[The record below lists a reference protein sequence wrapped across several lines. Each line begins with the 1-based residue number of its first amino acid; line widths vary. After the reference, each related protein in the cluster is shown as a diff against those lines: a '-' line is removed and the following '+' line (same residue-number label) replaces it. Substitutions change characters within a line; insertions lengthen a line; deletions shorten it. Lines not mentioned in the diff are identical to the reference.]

1 MGFQTLAGITVT
13 QYEPKGKAMIGNG
26 QVSRAFGGWIFNAT
40 MEAGTSQTPTS
51 ITLDIALDIADGY
64 SANAADFGITKD
76 DLNVSRDGGNNVYY
90 KIQFG
95 GKIFKPMF
103 LVSYNISGSA
113 ETKSLSVKFVDYS
126 IILDKIQICLFKKQD
141 YKKEYLRKFGAEPAL
156 KAYCPSCQVTNEK
169 FYKVTIPA
177 GEMKSKVE
185 GAAYF
190 YNHQNTNGKNLFDA
204 YGGGGSDVLL
214 PAPDEDEE
222 DAKWPYPITVPPMR
236 VKKYDTYKAYYQTLL
251 GTLFKEWNNKFDPD
265 QRTPDNSGGLD
276 INGGTI
282 VLGTEEFNQSVC
294 GAAAQVTYNFTE
306 LICVLAKAG
315 LTFSQINSDSQLLS
329 AGPIEG
335 KTPKINKNK
344 NYRKDYTGTLRE
356 VLNNWC
362 ADFALDFYMDGVKIN
377 FVDLTNNTDLETDI
391 DELMKVANPNSSTG
405 MDANSDKDYALG
417 DFTES
422 MDLADTFG
430 QGIVTFKI
438 KPKRVEERSN
448 QRKDACAFLAMH
460 PLDLM
465 EPDMTRMS
473 STNMH
478 GKTISRPIFCN
489 KIWGGQ
495 KKIWRT
501 NRLFETVD
509 MCAAIG
515 KYSKMY
521 RDIYAS
527 QLCIDKERGMGGWSE
542 NEGFNSFAFRKIY
555 RLNGVSDSDVKL
567 ELIEKLYKK
576 EDKNNSQYIL
586 DPSTFEVYVG
596 FRNNE
601 EYEDIIS
608 WENTIAENMYKH
620 GVLVKGPKGY
630 DPDPPSPTKG
640 PPTPGAEERFVP
652 DNFATQKGLTA
663 GLDEGSMKLL
673 KLETN
678 TTPAFSRYRFYEDIP
693 FKDLFTSSLNFFDKV
708 KHLRELPFA
717 QLDNE
722 WGTDPKVFD
731 ALLRVDSPGSCNNH
745 GDLGTAGITDG
756 EVTPDSFSVADFVP
770 KFMDLSDDFFE
781 DGDFGNLQAVI
792 AKSPFLGIILNTTK
806 QNGGASYTQV
816 QCPKLQ
822 IMIVPR
828 MRVGLAFANPHLSI
842 KFEKKANDNL
852 VHRQAEFKRIYNQNR
867 EMAQEFL
874 PSVCDFKLE
883 DMVCNVGVAA
893 GADCKNYS
901 VTETDCKCVT
911 PLNVQPNRD
920 YQTGFPMQA
929 VPGLF
934 PFPARAILITINV
947 HPFAS
952 DYTQQIVKPTTGG
965 GVAFC
970 ATDEDFPTFIRAT
983 KQGWIVY
990 PRQSDSFNGSGVND
1004 PKDQPP
1010 VLAYRGV
1017 ITQNASFQ
1025 LRNSETIECHQS
1037 HWMGTTNVMK
1047 AQLINN
1053 EIPQEIDQMV
1063 DPDTKA
1069 FIQTMYDSQGDEIK
1083 SIKDYHDLIKD
1094 LSNETNDKPMRSIDF
1109 KIIGNVLT
1117 MPSLIPYL
1125 FPHKGLKSLSFSL
1138 GDGGFTSNLK
1148 FANRAK
1154 VLPKAEAI
1162 MNKVRPVF

>member
-1 MGFQTLAGITVT
+1 MGFQTLDGITVT
-13 QYEPKGKAMIGNG
+13 QYEPKGAAMIGNG

-64 SANAADFGITKD
+64 SANSADFGIDKD
-76 DLNVSRDGGNNVYY
+76 ALNVSRDGGNNVYY

-95 GKIFKPMF
+95 SKIFKPMF
-103 LVSYNISGSA
+103 LVSYSISGSA

-169 FYKVTIPA
+169 FYKVTIAA
-177 GEMKSKVE
+177 GEMKSTVE

-190 YNHQNTNGKNLFDA
+190 YNHQNTSGKNLFDG
-204 YGGGGSDVLL
+204 YGGGGSSEKL
-214 PAPDEDEE
+214 PAPNESEE
-222 DAKWPYPITVPPMR
+222 DAKWPYPITSPPTR
-236 VKKYDTYKAYYQTLL
+236 VKKYDTYKTYYQTLI
-251 GTLFKEWNNKFDPD
+251 TTPFKEWNNKITPD
-265 QRTPDNSGGLD
+265 QRTPANPGGLD

-315 LTFSQINSDSQLLS
+315 LTFSEMNSDYQLMS

-335 KTPKINKNK
+335 SNPKINKNK
-344 NYRKDYTGTLRE
+344 NYRKDYAGTLRE

-362 ADFALDFYMDGVKIN
+362 ADFALDFYVDGVKIN
-377 FVDLTNNTDLETDI
+377 FVDLTNNAALETDI
-391 DELMKVANPNSSTG
+391 NELMKVATPSSTTG
-405 MDANSDKDYALG
+405 AYANSNKDYALG

-422 MDLADTFG
+422 VDLADTFG

-448 QRKDACAFLAMH
+448 QRKDACAFLALH

-465 EPDMTRMS
+465 EPNMTTMS

-478 GKTISRPIFCN
+478 GKTIDRPVFCN
-489 KIWGGQ
+489 NIWGGT

-527 QLCIDKERGMGGWSE
+527 QLCIDAAPGMAGAGPGWDG
-542 NEGFNSFAFRKIY
+542 NEGFNSFAFRKMY
-555 RLNGVSDSDVKL
+555 RLGSSDSDVKL

-608 WENTIAENMYKH
+608 WENTIAENMYKN

-630 DPDPPSPTKG
+630 DPDPPVVAGVPV
-640 PPTPGAEERFVP
+640 ERFVP

-663 GLDEGSMKLL
+663 GLDNGSMKLL

-678 TTPAFSRYRFYEDIP
+678 TTPAFSRYRFYEDVP
-693 FKDLFTSSLNFFDKV
+693 FKDLFTSSLNFFSKAP
-708 KHLRELPFA
+708 HLRELPFA

-722 WGTDPKVFD
+722 WGTDPKIFD
-731 ALLRVDSPGSCNNH
+731 SHLRVDRPGTCNNH
-745 GDLGTAGITDG
+745 GDLGAAGVDDG
-756 EVTPDSFSVADFVP
+756 EVTPDSFSVGDFVP

-792 AKSPFLGIILNTTK
+792 ANSPFLGKILTTQK
-806 QNGGASYTQV
+806 QTGGGAYTQV

-828 MRVGLAFANPHLSI
+828 MRTDFGDSNPHLSI

-852 VHRQAEFKRIYNQNR
+852 VHRSAEFKRIYNQNR

-883 DMVCNVGVAA
+883 DMVCNVGEVDA
-893 GADCKNYS
+893 GNCKDYS
-901 VTETDCKCVT
+901 ATEQDCKCVT

-920 YQTGFPMQA
+920 YQTGFPMQSI
-929 VPGLF
+929 PGAYD
-934 PFPARAILITINV
+934 FPARAILITIKV
-947 HPFAS
+947 HPFTAG
-952 DYTQQIVKPTTGG
+952 YLQQIVKPTTGG

-970 ATDEDFPTFIRAT
+970 ATDEDFPTFNSVT
-983 KQGWIVY
+983 KFAWIVY
-990 PRQSDSFNGSGVND
+990 PRQSDNFGGDGVNF
-1004 PKDQPP
+1004 PSDQPP
-1010 VLAYRGV
+1010 ALAYRGV

-1025 LRNSETIECHQS
+1025 LRNSETIECHQN
-1037 HWMGTTNVMK
+1037 HWMGNTNVMK

-1083 SIKDYHDLIKD
+1083 TIKDYHDLIKD
-1094 LSNETNDKPMRSIDF
+1094 LSSETNDKPMRSIDF

-1117 MPSLIPYL
+1117 MPSLTPYL

>member
-13 QYEPKGKAMIGNG
+13 QYEPKGAAMIGNG

-64 SANAADFGITKD
+64 SANTADFQISKD
-76 DLNVSRDGGNNVYY
+76 ALNVSRDGGNNVYY

-141 YKKEYLRKFGAEPAL
+141 YNKEYLRKFGAEPAL
-156 KAYCPSCQVTNEK
+156 KAYCPSCQVTNQN

-214 PAPDEDEE
+214 PAPREDEE

-236 VKKYDTYKAYYQTLL
+236 VKKYGTYKAYYPRLL
-251 GTLFKEWNNKFDPD
+251 ATPFKAWNNNVDPD
-265 QRTPDNSGGLD
+265 QRTPVNPGGLD

-335 KTPKINKNK
+335 STPKINKNK
-344 NYRKDYTGTLRE
+344 NYRKDYAGTLRE

-377 FVDLTNNTDLETDI
+377 FVDLTNNTALETDI
-391 DELMKVANPNSSTG
+391 NELMKVANPNSSIG
-405 MDANSDKDYALG
+405 MSANSDKDYALG

-478 GKTISRPIFCN
+478 GKTINRPVFCN
-489 KIWGGQ
+489 NIWGGR

-521 RDIYAS
+521 REIYAS
-527 QLCIDKERGMGGWSE
+527 QLCISAPPGMNGWSE

-555 RLNGVSDSDVKL
+555 RLTNSDSDVKL

-608 WENTIAENMYKH
+608 WENTIAENMYKN
-620 GVLVKGPKGY
+620 GVLVKGPKDY
-630 DPDPPSPTKG
+630 DTD
-640 PPTPGAEERFVP
+640 EERFVP
-652 DNFATQKGLTA
+652 DNFATQQGLTA
-663 GLDEGSMKLL
+663 GLEDGSMKLL

-678 TTPAFSRYRFYEDIP
+678 TTPAFSRYRFYEDVP
-693 FKDLFTSSLNFFDKV
+693 FKDLFTSSLNFFNTAR
-708 KHLRELPFA
+708 HLRELPFA

-731 ALLRVDSPGSCNNH
+731 ASLRVDSPGSCNNH
-745 GDLGTAGITDG
+745 GNLDTAGVGD

-792 AKSPFLGIILNTTK
+792 AGSPFLGQILISQK
-806 QNGGASYTQV
+806 QTGGGAYTQV

-828 MRVGLAFANPHLSI
+828 MRVGLGSANPHLSI
-842 KFEKKANDNL
+842 NFEKRSGNNL
-852 VHRQAEFKRIYNQNR
+852 VHQSAEFKRMYNQNR

-893 GADCKNYS
+893 GTDCRNYS

-920 YQTGFPMQA
+920 YQTGFPTQV
-929 VPGLF
+929 VPGLY
-934 PFPARAILITINV
+934 PHPARAILITINV

-952 DYTQQIVKPTTGG
+952 NYTQQIVKPTTGG

-970 ATDEDFPTFIRAT
+970 ATDEDFPTFIRTT
-983 KQGWIVY
+983 KQGLIVY
-990 PRQSDSFNGSGVND
+990 PRQSDGFDGDGINL

-1010 VLAYRGV
+1010 ALAYRGV

-1025 LRNSETIECHQS
+1025 LRNSETIECHQN
-1037 HWMGTTNVMK
+1037 HWMGKTNVMK

-1094 LSNETNDKPMRSIDF
+1094 LSDETNDKPMRSIDF